1 MEYKPLSFEAS
12 LVNQWDTESLYA
24 CYDNSE
30 KDPYYVLEM
39 FPYPSGHLHM
49 GHVRNYVIGDALAR
63 FKRMQG
69 FNVLYPMGFDSFGLP
84 AENAAIKHGINPK
97 EWTQKNVEHM
107 IIQLK
112 RLGLG
117 YDWSRTLS
125 TFNDDYYRWN
135 QWLFLTFYE
144 KGLVYRKKGWVNWDP
159 VDQTVLANEQVI
171 DGKGWRSGAVVEK
184 KEIDQWY
191 LKITDYAQEL
201 LDDLD
206 SLTDWPDRV
215 KLMQKNWIGKSVGTE
230 IDFELIDDSGN
241 HLETVTVFTTRPDTL
256 YGATYVS
263 IACEHPLV
271 STLLKHASDPEDIKS
286 FIAKTMS
293 SNQVDRSDATKPKT
307 GKWLGVYAVNPVNQD
322 KIPLYIAD
330 YVLMDYGTGVVMAVP
345 AHDSRDYDF
354 ATAHNLPIRVVITQD
369 NSQDVEPITEAFT
382 EQGRLI
388 DSQQFT
394 GLHSE
399 KAKDEITDYLISLS
413 KGRRK
418 EQFRLRDWLISRQR
432 YWGTPIPMM
441 YDDDN
446 NPVPVSKEQLPVRLP
461 EDVQFDGKGNPLASS
476 ETFMN
481 VIENGKNYRRETD
494 TMDTF
499 FDSSWYFLR
508 YCDATNTTKPF
519 DAEKISYWMNVDQYI
534 GGIEHAVLHLLY
546 ARFFVKACRDCGLL
560 TINEPFKRL
569 LCQGMV
575 LKDGAKMSKSLGNT
589 VDPSAIINQYGA
601 DTARIFIL
609 FGAPVERDLEYT
621 ETGVEGA
628 FRFLK
633 RLFSMTIDYTS
644 YPVQSDKVAELN
656 KACHKTIKA
665 VTDDLARFSFNT
677 AISRIMELLNTM
689 YSIGTTKESV
699 LICLKLLAPLA
710 PFMTDYAWQ
719 RLDQKGSIH
728 AQVWP
733 VCDESVIQDDEIT
746 VVCQINGKVRDKLL
760 IAINSDQATVESVAK
775 SSEKIQTY
783 LESGTLRKTIFIP
796 NKLINFVVS

>member
-1 MEYKPLSFEAS
+1 MEYKPLSFEES
-12 LVNQWDTESLYA
+12 LVNQWDTELLYA
-24 CYDNSE
+24 CDDNSE

-230 IDFELIDDSGN
+230 IDFELVDDSGN

-271 STLLKHASDPEDIKS
+271 STLLKQASDPDEIKS
-286 FIAKTMS
+286 FIAKTMA

-369 NSQDVEPITEAFT
+369 NSQDVEPITAAFT
-382 EQGRLI
+382 GQGRLI

-399 KAKDEITDYLISLS
+399 KAKDAITDYLISLS

-441 YDDDN
+441 YDDEN

-461 EDVQFDGKGNPLASS
+461 EDVQFDGKGNPLAYS

-481 VIENGKNYRRETD
+481 VTENGKNYRRETD

-508 YCDATNTTKPF
+508 YCDATNTIKPF

-633 RLFSMTIDYTS
+633 RLFSMTIDYGS
-644 YPVQSDKVAELN
+644 YSVHPDKVAELN
-656 KACHKTIKA
+656 KVCHKTIKA

-689 YSIGTTKESV
+689 YSIGTTKEVV

-710 PFMTDYAWQ
+710 PFMTDYVWQ
-719 RLDQKGSIH
+719 RLDQNGSIH
-728 AQVWP
+728 AQAWP

-775 SSEKIQTY
+775 SSEKIQLY
-783 LESGTLRKTIFIP
+783 LDSGTLRKTIFVP
-796 NKLINFVVS
+796 NKLINFVVT

>member
-399 KAKDEITDYLISLS
+399 KAKDAITDYLISLS

>member
-1 MEYKPLSFEAS
+1 MEYKPLNFEES
-12 LVNQWDTESLYA
+12 LVSQWDDEGLYQSDESA
-24 CYDNSE
+24 N

-39 FPYPSGHLHM
+39 FPYPSGQLHM

-84 AENAAIKHGINPK
+84 AENAAIKHGVNPK
-97 EWTQKNVEHM
+97 DWTQKNVEQM
-107 IIQLK
+107 VDQLK

-125 TFNDDYYRWN
+125 TFKDDYYQWN

-206 SLTDWPDRV
+206 KLTDWPDRV

-230 IDFELIDDSGN
+230 IDFLLVDKQGNEIDR
-241 HLETVTVFTTRPDTL
+241 VTVFTTRPDTL

-263 IACEHPLV
+263 MACEHSLITKLLEYADDKADIEAFIHK
-271 STLLKHASDPEDIKS
+271 TLA
-286 FIAKTMS
+286 

-307 GKWLGVYAVNPVNQD
+307 GKWLGVYAINPVNQEQ
-322 KIPLYIAD
+322 IPLYVAD

-345 AHDSRDYDF
+345 AHDTRDF
-354 ATAHNLPIRVVITQD
+354 AFAKAHDLPIRVVITPATGLVD
-369 NSQDVEPITEAFT
+369 ETLKDAYTES
-382 EQGRLI
+382 GRLI
-388 DSQQFT
+388 DSNQFT
-394 GLHSE
+394 GLDSI
-399 KAKDEITDYLISLS
+399 KAKDEITDYLISLD

-441 YDDDN
+441 YDEN
-446 NPVPVSKEQLPVRLP
+446 KNPVPVSKDALPVLLP
-461 EDVQFDGKGNPLASS
+461 EDAQFNGKGNPLASS
-476 ETFMN
+476 ESFLN
-481 VIENGKNYRRETD
+481 VSYDGKQYRRETD

-560 TINEPFKRL
+560 MIDEPFKRL

-589 VDPSAIINQYGA
+589 VDPSAIITKYGA

-609 FGAPVERDLEYT
+609 FGAPVERDLEYS
-621 ETGVEGA
+621 ETGVEGS

-633 RLFSMTIDYTS
+633 RFFSITKGYQN
-644 YPVQSDKVAELN
+644 YPLKEGKQDDLTKL
-656 KACHKTIKA
+656 CHKTIKA

-677 AISRIMELLNTM
+677 AISRIMELVNAMYTM
-689 YSIGTTKESV
+689 GTTKDVVLTSV
-699 LICLKLLAPLA
+699 LLLAPLA
-710 PFMTDYAWQ
+710 PFMSDHIWSS
-719 RLDQKGSIH
+719 LGESGSVH
-728 AQVWP
+728 SQDWP
-733 VCDESVIQDDEIT
+733 VFDDRYVQDDVIT
-746 VVCQINGKVRDKLL
+746 LVCQVNGKVREKLSV
-760 IAINSDQATVESVAK
+760 AIDSDQESVELVAK
-775 SSEKIQTY
+775 SSEKIQSY
-783 LESGTLRKTIFIP
+783 LDSGTLRKTIFVP
-796 NKLINFVVS
+796 NKLINFVVV

>member
-1 MEYKPLSFEAS
+1 MEYKPLSFEES
-12 LVNQWDTESLYA
+12 LVNQWDTELLYA
-24 CYDNSE
+24 CDDNSE

-206 SLTDWPDRV
+206 SLMDWPDRV

-230 IDFELIDDSGN
+230 IDFELVDDSGN

-271 STLLKHASDPEDIKS
+271 STLLKQASDPEDIKA
-286 FIAKTMS
+286 FIAKTMA

-369 NSQDVEPITEAFT
+369 NSQDVEPISAAFT
-382 EQGRLI
+382 GQGRLI

-399 KAKDEITDYLISLS
+399 KAKDAITDYLISLS

-441 YDDDN
+441 YDDEN

-481 VIENGKNYRRETD
+481 VTENGKHYRRETD

-633 RLFSMTIDYTS
+633 RLFSMTIDYAS
-644 YPVQSDKVAELN
+644 YPVPPDKVAELN
-656 KACHKTIKA
+656 KVCHKTIKA

-689 YSIGTTKESV
+689 YSIGTTKEAV

-710 PFMTDYAWQ
+710 PFMTDYVWQ
-719 RLDQKGSIH
+719 RLDQNGSIH
-728 AQVWP
+728 AQTWP
-733 VCDESVIQDDEIT
+733 LCDESVIQDDEIT

-775 SSEKIQTY
+775 SSEKIQLY
-783 LESGTLRKTIFIP
+783 LDSGTLRKTIFVP
-796 NKLINFVVS
+796 NKLINFVVT

>member
-1 MEYKPLSFEAS
+1 MEYKPLNFEES
-12 LVNQWDTESLYA
+12 LVSQWDEKGLYQSDESA
-24 CYDNSE
+24 D

-39 FPYPSGHLHM
+39 FPYPSGQLHM

-84 AENAAIKHGINPK
+84 AENAAIKHGVNPK
-97 EWTQKNVEHM
+97 DWTQKNVEQM
-107 IIQLK
+107 VDQLK

-125 TFNDDYYRWN
+125 TFKDDYYQWN

-206 SLTDWPDRV
+206 KLTDWPDRV

-230 IDFELIDDSGN
+230 IDFLLVDKQGNEIDR
-241 HLETVTVFTTRPDTL
+241 VTVFTTRPDTL

-263 IACEHPLV
+263 MACEHSLITKLLEYADDKADIEAFIHK
-271 STLLKHASDPEDIKS
+271 TLA
-286 FIAKTMS
+286 

-307 GKWLGVYAVNPVNQD
+307 GKWLGVYAVNPVNQEQ
-322 KIPLYIAD
+322 IPLYVAD

-345 AHDSRDYDF
+345 AHDTRDF
-354 ATAHNLPIRVVITQD
+354 AFAQAHDLPIRIVITPATGLAD
-369 NSQDVEPITEAFT
+369 ETLKDAYTES
-382 EQGRLI
+382 GRLI
-388 DSQQFT
+388 DSNQFT
-394 GLHSE
+394 GLDSI
-399 KAKDEITDYLISLS
+399 KAKDEITDYLISLD

-441 YDDDN
+441 YDEN
-446 NPVPVSKEQLPVRLP
+446 KNPVPVSKDALPVLLP
-461 EDVQFDGKGNPLASS
+461 EDAQFDGKGNPLASS
-476 ETFMN
+476 ESFMN
-481 VIENGKNYRRETD
+481 VSYDGKQYRRETD

-560 TINEPFKRL
+560 TIDEPFKRL

-589 VDPSAIINQYGA
+589 VDPSAIITKYGA

-609 FGAPVERDLEYT
+609 FGAPVERDLEYS
-621 ETGVEGA
+621 ETGVEGS

-633 RLFSMTIDYTS
+633 RFFSITKGYQDYPLKEGKKDDLT
-644 YPVQSDKVAELN
+644 KL
-656 KACHKTIKA
+656 CHKTIKA

-677 AISRIMELLNTM
+677 AISRIMELVNAMYTM
-689 YSIGTTKESV
+689 GTTKDVVLTSV
-699 LICLKLLAPLA
+699 LLLAPLA
-710 PFMTDYAWQ
+710 PFMSDHIWSS
-719 RLDQKGSIH
+719 LGESGSVH
-728 AQVWP
+728 TQDWP
-733 VCDESVIQDDEIT
+733 VFDDRYVQDDVIT
-746 VVCQINGKVRDKLL
+746 LVCQVNGKVREKLSV
-760 IAINSDQATVESVAK
+760 AIDSDQESVELVAK
-775 SSEKIQTY
+775 SSEKIQSY
-783 LESGTLRKTIFIP
+783 LDSGTLRKTIFVP
-796 NKLINFVVS
+796 NKLINFVVT

>member
-1 MEYKPLSFEAS
+1 MEYKPLNFEES
-12 LVNQWDTESLYA
+12 LVSQWDDEGLYQSDESV
-24 CYDNSE
+24 D

-39 FPYPSGHLHM
+39 FPYPSGQLHM

-84 AENAAIKHGINPK
+84 AENAAIKHGVNPK
-97 EWTQKNVEHM
+97 DWTQKNVEQM
-107 IIQLK
+107 VDQLK

-125 TFNDDYYRWN
+125 TFKDDYYQWN

-206 SLTDWPDRV
+206 KLTDWPDRV

-230 IDFELIDDSGN
+230 IDFLLVDKQGNEIDR
-241 HLETVTVFTTRPDTL
+241 VTVFTTRPDTL

-263 IACEHPLV
+263 MACEHSLITKLLEYADDKADIEAFIHK
-271 STLLKHASDPEDIKS
+271 TLA
-286 FIAKTMS
+286 

-307 GKWLGVYAVNPVNQD
+307 GKWLGVYAINPVNQEQ
-322 KIPLYIAD
+322 IPLYVAD

-345 AHDSRDYDF
+345 AHDTRDF
-354 ATAHNLPIRVVITQD
+354 AFAKAHDLPIRVVITPATGLVD
-369 NSQDVEPITEAFT
+369 ETLKDAYTES
-382 EQGRLI
+382 GRLI
-388 DSQQFT
+388 DSNQFT
-394 GLHSE
+394 GLDSI
-399 KAKDEITDYLISLS
+399 KAKDEITDYLISLD

-441 YDDDN
+441 YDEN
-446 NPVPVSKEQLPVRLP
+446 KNPVPVSKDALPVLLP
-461 EDVQFDGKGNPLASS
+461 EDAQFDGKGNPLASS
-476 ETFMN
+476 ESFLN
-481 VIENGKNYRRETD
+481 VSYDGKQYRRETD

-560 TINEPFKRL
+560 MIDEPFKRL

-589 VDPSAIINQYGA
+589 VDPSAIITKYGA

-609 FGAPVERDLEYT
+609 FGAPVERDLEYS
-621 ETGVEGA
+621 ETGVEGS

-633 RLFSMTIDYTS
+633 RFFSITKGYQN
-644 YPVQSDKVAELN
+644 YPLKEGKQDDLTKL
-656 KACHKTIKA
+656 CHKTIKA

-677 AISRIMELLNTM
+677 AISRIMELVNAMYTM
-689 YSIGTTKESV
+689 GTTKDVVLTSV
-699 LICLKLLAPLA
+699 LLLAPLA
-710 PFMTDYAWQ
+710 PFMSDHIWSS
-719 RLDQKGSIH
+719 LGESGSVH
-728 AQVWP
+728 TQDWP
-733 VCDESVIQDDEIT
+733 VFDDRYVQDDVIT
-746 VVCQINGKVRDKLL
+746 LVCQVNGKVREKLSV
-760 IAINSDQATVESVAK
+760 AIDSDQESVELVAK
-775 SSEKIQTY
+775 SSEKIQSY
-783 LESGTLRKTIFIP
+783 LDSGTLRKTIFVP
-796 NKLINFVVS
+796 NKLINFVVV

>member
-1 MEYKPLSFEAS
+1 MEYKPLSFEES
-12 LVNQWDTESLYA
+12 LVNQWDTESRYS
-24 CYDNSE
+24 CDDNSDKE
-30 KDPYYVLEM
+30 PYYVLEM
-39 FPYPSGHLHM
+39 FPYPSGNLHM

-107 IIQLK
+107 ITQLK

-206 SLTDWPDRV
+206 TLTDWPDRV

-230 IDFELIDDSGN
+230 IDFELVDDSGN

-263 IACEHPLV
+263 IACEHPIV
-271 STLLKHASDPEDIKS
+271 SDLLKHASDPEEIKA
-286 FIAKTMS
+286 FITKTMS

-354 ATAHNLPIRVVITQD
+354 ATAHNLPICVVITHD

-382 EQGRLI
+382 GQGRLI

-399 KAKDEITDYLISLS
+399 KAKDAITDYLISLN

-432 YWGTPIPMM
+432 YWGTPIPML
-441 YDDDN
+441 YDDED

-461 EDVQFDGKGNPLASS
+461 EDVEFDGKGNPLASS

-481 VIENGKNYRRETD
+481 VTENGKNYRRETD

-519 DAEKISYWMNVDQYI
+519 DAEKISYWMSVDQYI

-560 TINEPFKRL
+560 AINEPFKRL

-644 YPVQSDKVAELN
+644 YPVQPDNVADLN

-728 AQVWP
+728 AQAWP
-733 VCDESVIQDDEIT
+733 VCDESLIQDNEIT

-775 SSEKIQTY
+775 SSDKIQSY
-783 LESGTLRKTIFIP
+783 LESGTLRKTIFVP

>member
-1 MEYKPLSFEAS
+1 MEYKPLSFEES
-12 LVNQWDTESLYA
+12 LVNQWDTESRYS
-24 CYDNSE
+24 CDDNSDKE
-30 KDPYYVLEM
+30 PYYVLEM
-39 FPYPSGHLHM
+39 FPYPSGYLHM

-107 IIQLK
+107 ITQLK

-206 SLTDWPDRV
+206 TLTDWPDRV

-230 IDFELIDDSGN
+230 IDFELVDDSGN
-241 HLETVTVFTTRPDTL
+241 HLETVSVFTTRPDTL

-286 FIAKTMS
+286 FITKTMA

-354 ATAHNLPIRVVITQD
+354 ATAHNLPIRVVITHD
-369 NSQDVEPITEAFT
+369 NSEDVEPITEAFT
-382 EQGRLI
+382 GQGRLI

-399 KAKDEITDYLISLS
+399 KAKDAITDYLVSLN

-441 YDDDN
+441 YDDEN
-446 NPVPVSKEQLPVRLP
+446 NPVPVSKEQLPVLLP

-481 VIENGKNYRRETD
+481 VTENGKNYRRETD

-519 DAEKISYWMNVDQYI
+519 DAEKISYWMSVDQYI

-560 TINEPFKRL
+560 AINEPFKRL

-633 RLFSMTIDYTS
+633 RLFSITIDYVS
-644 YPVQSDKVAELN
+644 YPVQPDNVAELN

-689 YSIGTTKESV
+689 YSVGTTKEAV

-728 AQVWP
+728 AHAWP
-733 VCDESVIQDDEIT
+733 VCDESLIQDNEIT
-746 VVCQINGKVRDKLL
+746 VVCQINGKVRDKLT
-760 IAINSDQATVESVAK
+760 IAINSDQSTVESVAK
-775 SSEKIQTY
+775 SSDKIQSY
-783 LESGTLRKTIFIP
+783 LESGTLRKTIFVP

>member
-1 MEYKPLSFEAS
+1 MEYKPLNFEES
-12 LVNQWDTESLYA
+12 LVSQWDDEGLYQSDESA
-24 CYDNSE
+24 N

-39 FPYPSGHLHM
+39 FPYPSGQLHM

-84 AENAAIKHGINPK
+84 AENAAIKHGVNPK
-97 EWTQKNVEHM
+97 DWTQKNVEQM
-107 IIQLK
+107 VDQLK

-125 TFNDDYYRWN
+125 TFKDDYYQWN

-206 SLTDWPDRV
+206 KLTDWPDRV

-230 IDFELIDDSGN
+230 IDFLLVDKQGNEIDR
-241 HLETVTVFTTRPDTL
+241 VTVFTTRPDTL

-263 IACEHPLV
+263 MACEHSLITKLLEYADDKADIEAFIHK
-271 STLLKHASDPEDIKS
+271 TLA
-286 FIAKTMS
+286 

-307 GKWLGVYAVNPVNQD
+307 GKWLGVYAINPVNQEQ
-322 KIPLYIAD
+322 IPLYVAD

-345 AHDSRDYDF
+345 AHDTRDF
-354 ATAHNLPIRVVITQD
+354 AFAKAHDLPIRVVITPATGLVD
-369 NSQDVEPITEAFT
+369 ETLKDAYTES
-382 EQGRLI
+382 GRLI
-388 DSQQFT
+388 DSNQFT
-394 GLHSE
+394 GLDSI
-399 KAKDEITDYLISLS
+399 KAKDEITDYLISLD

-441 YDDDN
+441 YDEN
-446 NPVPVSKEQLPVRLP
+446 KNPVPVSKDALPVLLP
-461 EDVQFDGKGNPLASS
+461 EDAQFNGKGNPLASS
-476 ETFMN
+476 ESFLN
-481 VIENGKNYRRETD
+481 VSYDGKQYRRETD

-560 TINEPFKRL
+560 MIDEPFKRL

-589 VDPSAIINQYGA
+589 VDPSAIITKYGA

-609 FGAPVERDLEYT
+609 FGAPVERDLEYS
-621 ETGVEGA
+621 ETGVEGS

-633 RLFSMTIDYTS
+633 RFFSITKGYQN
-644 YPVQSDKVAELN
+644 YPLKEGKQDDLTKL
-656 KACHKTIKA
+656 CHKTIKA

-677 AISRIMELLNTM
+677 AISRIMELVNAMYTM
-689 YSIGTTKESV
+689 GTTKDVVLTSV
-699 LICLKLLAPLA
+699 LLLAPLA
-710 PFMTDYAWQ
+710 PFMSDHIWSS
-719 RLDQKGSIH
+719 LGESGSVH
-728 AQVWP
+728 SQDWP
-733 VCDESVIQDDEIT
+733 VFDDRYVQDDVIT
-746 VVCQINGKVRDKLL
+746 LVCQVNGKVREKLSV
-760 IAINSDQATVESVAK
+760 AIDSDQESVELVAK
-775 SSEKIQTY
+775 SSEKIQSY
-783 LESGTLRKTIFIP
+783 LDSGTLRKTIFVP
-796 NKLINFVVS
+796 NKLINFVIV